1 MIPQIATMPRWM
13 SRILADA
20 HPTKA
25 FEVVMATATVRE
37 EPFVQMMKEAEMT
50 RMLETRPT
58 DDLISTGEWPRAALE
73 GGYSEAFSSTME
85 AYSRWLHSGSPAI
98 QLDKNARRSLDQLV
112 TPRFHA
118 LTRME
123 GEGRTY
129 LVEDMDE
136 RGNAMDI
143 LVQATPEGP
152 KVSVFTQSVHQ
163 TESNYHKLFS
173 GHWDILRWHGREWE
187 KYSMHG
193 AGRKQSIEFQ
203 DYIAGYVRMA
213 LNAVAAIEESR
224 EILRRA
230 PVSKKSKRKRGKD
243 RGRSKAPKPLVYWLE
258 QNALDAWVEKTVAV
272 TRSSSEGS
280 STPGERTGTRRLHN
294 CREHYRRTWVLRP
307 REGEAVIEVGEG
319 RVRKDGSRA
328 TLYRVMRLVEAHARG
343 TDVAPQALQV
353 KGVSP

>member
-1 MIPQIATMPRWM
+1 MIPQMANMPRWM
-13 SRILADA
+13 ARILADA

-25 FEVVMATATVRE
+25 FEVVMATATVRG
-37 EPFVQMMKEAEMT
+37 EPFVQRMREAETSALLGSSMG
-50 RMLETRPT
+50 LDGETKV
-58 DDLISTGEWPRAALE
+58 S
-73 GGYSEAFSSTME
+73 GYHEAFSSTME
-85 AYSRWLHSGSPAI
+85 SYSRWIHSGSPEI
-98 QLDKNARRSLDQLV
+98 QLDKNARRSLDQLA

-129 LVEDMDE
+129 LFEDKAF
-136 RGNAMDI
+136 RRSSTIDI
-143 LVQATPEGP
+143 LIQATPEGP
-152 KVSVFTQSVHQ
+152 KVGVFSQYADQ

-187 KYSMHG
+187 KIGPETS
-193 AGRKQSIEFQ
+193 REFQ
-203 DYIAGYVRMA
+203 NYIAECLRVA
-213 LNAVAAIEESR
+213 FNTVAAIEESR

-243 RGRSKAPKPLVYWLE
+243 RGRSKAPKPLVYLLDS
-258 QNALDAWVEKTVAV
+258 NALDAWVEKTVAV

-280 STPGERTGTRRLHN
+280 SPPGERTGTRRLHSVG
-294 CREHYRRTWVLRP
+294 EHYRRTWVLRP

-328 TLYRVMRLVEAHARG
+328 VLYRVMRLVQAHARG
-343 TDVAPQALQV
+343 TDVAPQTLQV

>member
-1 MIPQIATMPRWM
+1 MIPQMANMPRWM
-13 SRILADA
+13 ARILADA
-20 HPTKA
+20 HPSQA
-25 FEVVMATATVRE
+25 FDAVMVTATLRG
-37 EPFVQMMKEAEMT
+37 EPLVEYMEKAGAS
-50 RMLETRPT
+50 
-58 DDLISTGEWPRAALE
+58 DLLGSSMGLDGMPH
-73 GGYSEAFSSTME
+73 GGAREAFSATME
-85 AYSRWLHSGSPAI
+85 TYSRWLHSGSPAI
-98 QLDKNARRSLDQLV
+98 QLDKNARCSLDQLV

-152 KVSVFTQSVHQ
+152 RVSVFTQSVHQ

-187 KYSMHG
+187 NYSIHG
-193 AGRKQSIEFQ
+193 AGRQQSIEFQ
-203 DYIAGYVRMA
+203 DYIAGCMRLA

-230 PVSKKSKRKRGKD
+230 PASKKSKRKRGKD
-243 RGRSKAPKPLVYWLE
+243 RGRSKAPKPLVYWLD
-258 QNALDAWVEKTVAV
+258 QNALDAWVERTVA
-272 TRSSSEGS
+272 TSQSSSEGS
-280 STPGERTGTRRLHN
+280 SPPGERTGTRRLHN
-294 CREHYRRTWVLRP
+294 CREHYRRTWVLHP

-319 RVRKDGSRA
+319 RPRKDGSRA
-328 TLYRVMRLVEAHARG
+328 VLYRVMRLVQAHARG
-343 TDVAPQALQV
+343 TDVAPQTLQV
-353 KGVSP
+353 RGVG